1 MSAKK
6 ILVLSNM
13 YPTEKAK
20 SFGIFVKNQVEALR
34 ERGLHVDVIAVTNP
48 SMQKIDVI
56 TKYFFWLLKTV
67 FHLIIKGRNYDVVH
81 AHYVFPTGMLGLLY
95 KKLWKTRL
103 IVTAHGGDID
113 RMANKSERIR
123 RWTKLILQ
131 EADHVIAVGQKLYQN
146 IHEHFEIPKEK
157 ISIINM
163 GVNRKIFHP
172 MEKPLARQKCGISDE
187 TIPIL
192 YVGNMI
198 RQKGLL
204 ELVEAFHML
213 KKERPNV
220 SLYLIGA
227 KKDSAFYNE
236 LLKYIDEKNVQDVFI
251 YDAMSQSEIAAWMA
265 AAEVFVLPS
274 HLEGFGLVALEAMS
288 CHTPVVGSDVG
299 GLSYLLADGAGI
311 LVEPRNP
318 QSLYEG
324 LKKVINDS
332 HLGKQLI
339 EKGEIRARENDQQHL
354 IEKVMQV
361 YSPPEGMN
369 NA

>member
-20 SFGIFVKNQVEALR
+20 SFGIFVKNQVDALR
-34 ERGLHVDVIAVTNP
+34 EKGLEVDVIAVTNP
-48 SMQKIDVI
+48 SMKKQDVI
-56 TKYFFWLLKTV
+56 AKYLFWMLRVML
-67 FHLIIKGRNYDVVH
+67 HLILKGRSYDVVH
-81 AHYVFPTGMLGLLY
+81 VHYVFPTGMLGLLY

-113 RMANKSERIR
+113 RMAQKSGRIR
-123 RWTKLILQ
+123 HWTKRILE
-131 EADHVIAVGQKLYQN
+131 EADHVIAVGQKLYEN
-146 IHEHFEIPKEK
+146 IHEHFNIPKEK

-163 GVNRKIFHP
+163 GVNRKVFAP
-172 MEKPLARQKCGISDE
+172 MDKSAARKKCGIDE
-187 TIPIL
+187 QSIPIL
-192 YVGNMI
+192 FVGNMI
-198 RQKGLL
+198 KQKGLL
-204 ELVEAFHML
+204 ELIEAFSML
-213 KKERPNV
+213 KREIPNV

-227 KKDSAFYNE
+227 KKDFTFYNE
-236 LLKYIDEKNVQDVFI
+236 LVEYVHRRTLQDVFI
-251 YDAMSQSEIAAWMA
+251 YDAMPQSEIAVWMS

-299 GLSYLLADGAGI
+299 GLSYLLADGAGV
-311 LVEPRNP
+311 LVEPHNP

-324 LKKVINDS
+324 IKKVITDS
-332 HLGKQLI
+332 NIGKQLI
-339 EKGEIRARENDQQHL
+339 QKGEIRAQENDQQYL
-354 IEKVMQV
+354 IEKVIQV
-361 YSPPEGMN
+361 YSPPEGMS